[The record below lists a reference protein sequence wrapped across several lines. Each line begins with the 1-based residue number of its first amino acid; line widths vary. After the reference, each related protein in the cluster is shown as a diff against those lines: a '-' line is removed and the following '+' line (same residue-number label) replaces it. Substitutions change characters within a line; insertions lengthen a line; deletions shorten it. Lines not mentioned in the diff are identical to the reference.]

1 MSETIAQVRDFLIA
15 GFAVAPVLMFGLA
28 ALCAVPLLV
37 AGGLVLKR
45 QSQRRGHL
53 PRAANHSEIQ
63 DGPTVAWRT
72 ESPAAALSRAGTVAG
87 RLSADHPILRI
98 GRQDDNDIC
107 IDADTVHRYHA
118 LVHRAEDGRY
128 WLVDVS
134 GPDGNGVT
142 VDGRRASRV
151 RLRGGESIEIGGT
164 VLTFDMK
171 RKSAEAVA
179 AG

>member
-1 MSETIAQVRDFLIA
+1 MSETIAQVRDLLIA
-15 GFAVAPVLMFGLA
+15 GFAAAPALMFGLA

-37 AGGLVLKR
+37 VAGIALKR
-45 QSQRRGHL
+45 QSERQRARRQ
-53 PRAANHSEIQ
+53 PEPQ
-63 DGPTVAWRT
+63 DGPTVAWRS
-72 ESPAAALSRAGTVAG
+72 ESPSAALTRGGTIAG
-87 RLSADHPILRI
+87 RLSADRPILRI

-107 IDADTVHRYHA
+107 IEADTVHRYHA

-151 RLRGGESIEIGGT
+151 RLRGGETIDIGGT

-171 RKSAEAVA
+171 RSTPEAA
-179 AG
+179 AAV